1 MGVERDLLLWAKNMN
16 YKCTQ
21 EAKTLGYH
29 MKTRFICT
37 CHLVL
42 LEQWMSEATT
52 DWACDKDGGNK
63 KRIQNFGGEAYR
75 GGLRAEIQSRVI
87 SNTKAC

>member
-1 MGVERDLLLWAKNMN
+1 
-16 YKCTQ
+16 
-21 EAKTLGYH
+21 
-29 MKTRFICT
+29 
-37 CHLVL
+37 
-42 LEQWMSEATT
+42 MSEATT